1 MRLLTQFHSLRSATC
16 AKATRSLAFVNTVSL
31 SAKRNLRNECR
42 SLDTASA
49 REPDCRRSVNRQSDA
64 VLSMVPCT
72 TFVAGALCPTLV
84 FDSSM
89 IPLTTD
95 VAGAF
100 CAFAADASAPGW
112 LIVFSS
118 AKLPAVGSGRRRP
131 ESLLCAQQSR
141 AHNLWERIPKH
152 QWMRSA
158 PGKGRAVASLVCGSS
173 CPFTPG
179 QPCCCDLSFIVNTQ

>member
-1 MRLLTQFHSLRSATC
+1 MALASGLCQLVQCVRGALYPT
-16 AKATRSLAFVNTVSL
+16 LAFDSQ
-31 SAKRNLRNECR
+31 R
-42 SLDTASA
+42 
-49 REPDCRRSVNRQSDA
+49 
-64 VLSMVPCT
+64 
-72 TFVAGALCPTLV
+72 
-84 FDSSM
+84 SSM

-100 CAFAADASAPGW
+100 GAFAADASAPGW

-131 ESLLCAQQSR
+131 ESLLCAQQS
-141 AHNLWERIPKH
+141 HNLWERIPEH

-158 PGKGRAVASLVCGSS
+158 PGKGRAEASAVCGSS

-179 QPCCCDLSFIVNTQ
+179 RPCCCDLSFIVNTQ